1 LVSSRPRSSGAGPD
15 FDECLERRMLL
26 SIVDLKRPLSVLGDG
41 SAMGVGGFAADAA
54 AAAAGGWRAFED
66 DAADGIA
73 YTSRLGPA
81 TGIREP
87 EGEAARAAAMTAER
101 STRREG

>member
-1 LVSSRPRSSGAGPD
+1 
-15 FDECLERRMLL
+15 MLL
-26 SIVDLKRPLSVLGDG
+26 SIVDLNRPLSVLGDG
-41 SAMGVGGFAADAA
+41 SAMGVGGFAADA